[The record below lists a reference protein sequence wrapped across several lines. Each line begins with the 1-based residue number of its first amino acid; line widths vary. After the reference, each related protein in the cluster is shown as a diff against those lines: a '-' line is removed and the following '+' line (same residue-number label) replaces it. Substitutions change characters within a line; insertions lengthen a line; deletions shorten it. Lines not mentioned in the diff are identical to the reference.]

1 MLSFQQCNISRYHM
15 FLKSLSECAEVARL
29 PASRAY
35 CQALEAV
42 LGAGEHTN
50 TMMWVGAMRNC
61 SHDLTGHGQLLKH
74 GRVDTQE
81 RRHNRCS

>member
-15 FLKSLSECAEVARL
+15 FLKSLSECCAEVARL

-50 TMMWVGAMRNC
+50 TMMWVGEM
-61 SHDLTGHGQLLKH
+61 TKH
-74 GRVDTQE
+74 HVELSVRQDITTTPITF
-81 RRHNRCS
+81 